1 MDLKSA
7 HIELLLHGREERNL
21 EYKTAVDFSAEPTKA
36 LLTRA
41 IAAHA
46 NTRDGGNIVV
56 GMEKNGESYE
66 RVGIL
71 VNHLATLKVDELRD
85 YIRAHLTPTPNFT
98 VDVGTFE
105 SKSFAIFS
113 VSPFDLYPSVCIK
126 GYRDEGAKRNT
137 LTQGAFYVRARRK
150 PESVA
155 VENLEDLEDLID
167 TATDQWIQ
175 YRTRR
180 DASAGRSSEAN
191 SRRRFAAEGEDL

>member
-21 EYKTAVDFSAEPTKA
+21 EYKTTVDCSAEPTKA

-71 VNHLATLKVDELRD
+71 IDHLATLKVDELRD

-105 SKSFAIFS
+105 SKLFAIFS
-113 VSPFDLYPSVCIK
+113 ISPFDLYPSVCIK
-126 GYRDEGAKRNT
+126 GYRDEHAKRNT

-180 DASAGRSSEAN
+180 DVTADRSSEAD

>member
-21 EYKTAVDFSAEPTKA
+21 EYKTTVDFSAEPTKA

-71 VNHLATLKVDELRD
+71 VDHLATLKVDWYSVQFGHRS
-85 YIRAHLTPTPNFT
+85 
-98 VDVGTFE
+98 E
-105 SKSFAIFS
+105 SFRPPVPGIAAGGSERS
-113 VSPFDLYPSVCIK
+113 
-126 GYRDEGAKRNT
+126 
-137 LTQGAFYVRARRK
+137 
-150 PESVA
+150 
-155 VENLEDLEDLID
+155 
-167 TATDQWIQ
+167 
-175 YRTRR
+175 
-180 DASAGRSSEAN
+180 DAGVFLLA
-191 SRRRFAAEGEDL
+191 

>member
-1 MDLKSA
+1 MDLKPA
-7 HIELLLHGREERNL
+7 HVELLLHSREERNL
-21 EYKTAVDFSAEPTKA
+21 EYKTTLDFSAESTKA

-41 IAAHA
+41 IAAHG

-56 GMEKNGESYE
+56 GMERNGESYA

-71 VNHLATLKVDELRD
+71 ADHLATLKVDELRD
-85 YIRAHLTPTPNFT
+85 YVRAHLTPTPNFT
-98 VDVGTFE
+98 VDSGTFE

-126 GYRDEGAKRNT
+126 GFRDEGAKRNT

-155 VENLEDLEDLID
+155 VETLEDLEDLID
-167 TATDQWIQ
+167 TAADQWIQ

-180 DASAGRSSEAN
+180 DTSAGRSSETD